1 MIKDINKLPNDPQ
14 TLKAMLLQLQ
24 GELDASNEKVE
35 YLLEQFRL
43 AQQKRFGAS
52 SEAHPGQ
59 GELFNEAEV
68 EDDKIE
74 VVEQQI
80 SYTRRQPKRQKLP
93 TDLPRDVIIH
103 DISDED
109 KICDCC
115 GEELHQMGES
125 RSEKLEF
132 IPAQI
137 KVIEHVRLKYC
148 CRGCDKHGIKNK
160 VKIAQLPA
168 SPIPK
173 GIATPSLLSQI
184 ITSKYQYGL
193 PLYRQESMFKQ
204 YGIAIG
210 RKTMSEWMMKSSHL
224 FKPLVERLQQ
234 VLLEQPVIHADET
247 PLKVIKEDKKKCYM
261 WVYCT
266 GTDSPNERGL
276 PNIVLYDYQ
285 NSRAGSCPV
294 AGPGPGGSVGT
305 TAE

>member
-160 VKIAQLPA
+160 VKIAQLQRVQ
-168 SPIPK
+168 S
-173 GIATPSLLSQI
+173 
-184 ITSKYQYGL
+184 
-193 PLYRQESMFKQ
+193 
-204 YGIAIG
+204 
-210 RKTMSEWMMKSSHL
+210 
-224 FKPLVERLQQ
+224 
-234 VLLEQPVIHADET
+234 
-247 PLKVIKEDKKKCYM
+247 LKVSPLLACLVKLLPVNINMGYHFTDK
-261 WVYCT
+261 
-266 GTDSPNERGL
+266 
-276 PNIVLYDYQ
+276 
-285 NSRAGSCPV
+285 SRCLNNMASLSAGKR
-294 AGPGPGGSVGT
+294 
-305 TAE
+305 